1 MLDLGPI
8 QVHLMLNH
16 LPVLGVPFGFG
27 LLAFALATRREETLR
42 VGLGV
47 LVLAAIAAGIVYLSG
62 GAAEEVVEEAAR
74 VPEAVIERHEEAA
87 ELAAIAAGALGL
99 FALVGLLVSR
109 SRSLPR
115 WFGMGTV
122 IGALLVSGLMAWT
135 ANLGGKVGHEE
146 LRSGELGS
154 ASADPAPVT
163 GEGRDH
169 VLAKARS
176 PRGRWTDASP
186 LPTPLTNNAVAAVTL
201 ADGLRLFTFLGLDT
215 TKLHTGITRQ
225 ALAYEVAGDR
235 WTEVRSVPGPI
246 GRIAATAVGLEGR
259 VYLFGGYTVDA
270 DGNEVSTP
278 DVDIYDPAT
287 DSYTK
292 GAPFPIPVD
301 DAVAGVWRDSLIFIV
316 SGWSQR
322 DNVADVQMY
331 DPAADRWEE
340 ATPIPGPPV
349 FGHAGAVVGDVIVYC
364 DGVRVDPDAEPRFVM
379 AEACYRGEIEPSRP
393 SKVRWRELAH
403 HSGPARYR
411 MAAGALP
418 DEDLIVFAGGT
429 DNPYNYDGVGYDGV
443 ASEPSAAT
451 FAYDVARDAWR
462 ELTGNLVRTMDHR
475 GLVGAGDVLFLIG
488 GMAEGQRVT
497 ARVERFELER

>member
-1 MLDLGPI
+1 MDLGPI

-16 LPVLGVPFGFG
+16 LPVLGVPFGLG
-27 LLAFALATRREETLR
+27 LLVFALATRREETLR

-47 LVLAAIAAGIVYLSG
+47 LVLAAIAAGVVYLSG

-99 FALVGLLVSR
+99 VALVGLFVSR
-109 SRSLPR
+109 SRTLPR
-115 WFGMGTV
+115 WFGACTLT
-122 IGALLVSGLMAWT
+122 GALLVSGLMAWT

-154 ASADPAPVT
+154 ASADLAPAT
-163 GEGRDH
+163 
-169 VLAKARS
+169 A
-176 PRGRWTDASP
+176 GRWTDASP
-186 LPTPLTNNAVAAVTL
+186 LPTPYTNNAVAAVIL

-215 TKLHTGITRQ
+215 TKAHTGITRR
-225 ALAYEVAGDR
+225 AFVYDVAGDR
-235 WTEVRSVPGPI
+235 WTEVRSVPGPV

-270 DGNEVSTP
+270 GGNEVSTP
-278 DVDIYDPAT
+278 NVDIYDPET
-287 DSYTK
+287 DTYTK
-292 GAPFPIPVD
+292 GTPFPIPVD

-322 DNVADVQMY
+322 DNMADVQMY

-364 DGVRVDPDAEPRFVM
+364 DGVQVDPDAEPRFVM
-379 AEACYRGEIEPSRP
+379 AEACYRGEIDPSRP

-403 HSGPARYR
+403 HAGPARYR

-418 DEDLIVFAGGT
+418 DKGLIVFAGGT
-429 DNPYNYDGVGYDGV
+429 DNPYNYDGVGYDGIP
-443 ASEPSAAT
+443 SEPSAAT
-451 FAYDVARDAWR
+451 FAYDVSRDVWR
-462 ELTGNLVRTMDHR
+462 ELADNVVRTMDHR

>member
-27 LLAFALATRREETLR
+27 LLAFALATRRDETLH

-47 LVLAAIAAGIVYLSG
+47 LVLAAIAAGLVYLSG

-99 FALVGLLVSR
+99 VALLGLLVSR
-109 SRSLPR
+109 SRTLPR
-115 WFGMGTV
+115 WLGMGTL

-146 LRSGELGS
+146 LRSGEIGI

-163 GEGRDH
+163 
-169 VLAKARS
+169 A
-176 PRGRWTDASP
+176 GRWTDVSP

-201 ADGLRLFTFLGLDT
+201 ADGLRLFSFLGLDT
-215 TKLHTGITRQ
+215 TKAHTGITRRTF
-225 ALAYEVAGDR
+225 AYEVAGDR
-235 WTEVRSVPGPI
+235 WTEVRSVPEPT

-278 DVDIYDPAT
+278 DVDIYDPET

-331 DPAADRWEE
+331 DPAADRWEA

-364 DGVRVDPDAEPRFVM
+364 DGVRVDTEAEPRFVM
-379 AEACYRGEIEPSRP
+379 AEACYRGEIDPARP

-403 HSGPARYR
+403 HAGPARYR

-418 DEDLIVFAGGT
+418 DEGLIVFAGGT

-443 ASEPSAAT
+443 PSEPSAAT
-451 FAYDVARDAWR
+451 FAYDVSRDVWR
-462 ELTGNLVRTMDHR
+462 ELAGNLARTMDHR

-488 GMAEGQRVT
+488 GMTEGQRVT